1 MNRNRKS
8 RNIARSV
15 NDGQAEPN
23 AVFKAVLIYE
33 NVTAGA
39 RARCWLEKLAQE
51 SGKALEEQM
60 WNFAVLGIREAR
72 NGAAS
77 AARKADV
84 VAVSA
89 SGQLEFPGAVRAWLD
104 MWLWLLEDE
113 NPALLALFDSSATP
127 TVGSVHPYL
136 SRIAQRAGI
145 EFFSAHR
152 QGSLFPVVRPK
163 EEAIWPESVER
174 ALLSWL
180 RNRGRV
186 ERSLALSRKC

>member
-33 NVTAGA
+33 NVTAAA

-51 SGKALEEQM
+51 SGKALKEQM

-174 ALLSWL
+174 DLLSWL